1 MNTPGTQLY
10 PVQAGGEAERGMEM
24 GGVCARASAEDADFA
39 GEPVRQGRPL
49 SVVSSCS
56 RHTKT
61 WTSSASLSLSDAEL
75 TGRTIG
81 HRRKATDKI

>member
-1 MNTPGTQLY
+1 MNTPGTQLH
-10 PVQAGGEAERGMEM
+10 PVQTGGEAKRGMEM
-24 GGVCARASAEDADFA
+24 GCVCVCASAEDADFA
-39 GEPVRQGRPL
+39 GEPMRQGRPL

-56 RHTKT
+56 CHTKT

-75 TGRTIG
+75 PGRTIG